1 MFGKFMILKFMIL
14 KIVYKSITTL
24 PVTFVITVC
33 DQIKSEKQ
41 TLLYMYVYYQ
51 KITFTHVKGIS
62 LPIY

>member
-1 MFGKFMILKFMIL
+1 MIL